1 LIVPDEL
8 PARLRRWVAD
18 GLITQ
23 EQADAIRAAERLPA
37 AVRPPARRRLPV
49 AVEVIGYLGGI
60 LVIIGAMQLA
70 ARFWQDLQV
79 WGRLSLLAVVAAVL
93 WGAGALVRERGE
105 AALERLRGFLWLLS
119 SAAVAAFAGLLAAE
133 VADLEG
139 EWAVS
144 VAGLAAAV
152 HAGILWRRQ
161 PRPLQQL
168 ACLAGLATAAGA
180 GLAAVN
186 SDMGGL
192 AVWAVGAVWVLAGWR
207 RLLPPEP
214 VALALG
220 AVVVLVGAAMVTDA
234 WTGVG
239 PVLGLVSALGLL
251 AGGSRSH
258 RLALGV
264 IGVAGVGVFV
274 PWTVAHFF
282 ADTIGVPMVI
292 LVSGLALLG
301 LTLWLLRRQPRRSG
315 PAGPGRRGDGPG
327 VGEGERTD
335 RPSQD
340 LDAR

>member
-1 LIVPDEL
+1 
-8 PARLRRWVAD
+8 VAD

-37 AVRPPARRRLPV
+37 PVPPPARRRLPV
-49 AVEVIGYLGGI
+49 AVEVIGYLGGS

-70 ARFWQDLQV
+70 ARFWEDLRV

-93 WGAGALVRERGE
+93 WAAGALVRERGE
-105 AALERLRGFLWLLS
+105 AALGRLRGFLWLLS
-119 SAAVAAFAGLLAAE
+119 SAAVASFAGLLAAE
-133 VADLEG
+133 VADLEV
-139 EWAVS
+139 EWAVCL
-144 VAGLAAAV
+144 AGLAAAV
-152 HAGILWRRQ
+152 HAGVLWRRQ

-168 ACLAGLATAAGA
+168 ACLAGLVTAAAA

-186 SDMGGL
+186 SDAGGL
-192 AVWAVGAVWVLAGWR
+192 AVWALGAVWVLAGWR

-214 VALALG
+214 VALVLG
-220 AVVVLVGAAMVTDA
+220 AVVVLVGASMVADP
-234 WTGVG
+234 WGGVG

-251 AGGSRSH
+251 AGGSRGH
-258 RLALGV
+258 RLVLGV
-264 IGVAGVGVFV
+264 IGVAGVGVFL

-282 ADTIGVPMVI
+282 AETIGVPMVI

-301 LTLWLLRRQPRRSG
+301 LTMWLLGRQSRRAARPG
-315 PAGPGRRGDGPG
+315 PARRGDDPR